1 MKNIQKNQTAVRW
14 LLPLAVLLI
23 SALPV
28 SAASLYGPSP
38 CCGGSG
44 GPGGNGG
51 GNPCDSMPPTIG
63 K

>member
-1 MKNIQKNQTAVRW
+1 MKTMKKNQSNVPWR
-14 LLPLAVLLI
+14 LPLAVLLF
-23 SALPV
+23 SALP
-28 SAASLYGPSP
+28 ALAGSLYGPSP
-38 CCGGSG
+38 CCGGS

>member
-1 MKNIQKNQTAVRW
+1 MKKTQKNHNTVRRA
-14 LLPLAVLLI
+14 LPLAVLLI

-44 GPGGNGG
+44 PGGNGG